1 MNTRIFETRGLLAK
15 AIAMLLVVVLWSCGG
30 KDEVGTESMISGAN
44 SKTWKAEKELTA
56 AGDKDKLTDSEKQ
69 ETMQFYADGRFAL
82 GGGGTL
88 QTGTWTYDPTAKR
101 LSLQFEG
108 QDMTE
113 NFEVT
118 KLTDDKMVLKA
129 SDGSTM
135 ELEAE

>member
-1 MNTRIFETRGLLAK
+1 MNTKNVKVPSALTKLITM
-15 AIAMLLVVVLWSCGG
+15 MLVIILWSCGG
-30 KDEVGTESMISGAN
+30 KEEVGNESMISGSS
-44 SKTWKAEKELTA
+44 SKTWKANKELNA
-56 AGDKDKLTDSEKQ
+56 AGDKEKLSSDEKQ

-82 GGGGTL
+82 GGGGSL
-88 QTGTWTYDPTAKR
+88 QTGTWTYDQTAKR

-118 KLTDDKMVLKA
+118 KLTEDKMVLQG
-129 SDGSTM
+129 DGSTM

>member
-1 MNTRIFETRGLLAK
+1 MNTKNVYVGSALTKLIT
-15 AIAMLLVVVLWSCGG
+15 MMLVVLLWSCGG
-30 KDEVGTESMISGAN
+30 KDEVGNESMISGN
-44 SKTWKAEKELTA
+44 SSKTWKANKELNA
-56 AGDKDKLTDSEKQ
+56 AGDKEKLSSEEKQ

-88 QTGTWTYDPTAKR
+88 QTGTWTFDQTANR

-118 KLTDDKMVLKA
+118 RLTDNKMTLKA

>member
-30 KDEVGTESMISGAN
+30 SDEVGTESMISGPS

-88 QTGTWTYDPTAKR
+88 QTGTWTYDQAAKR

-118 KLTDDKMVLKA
+118 ELTDDKMVLKA

>member
-1 MNTRIFETRGLLAK
+1 MNRRVFEPKTVWAK
-15 AIAMLLVVVLWSCGG
+15 VVTMLIVVMLWSCGG
-30 KDEVGTESMISGAN
+30 DDKVGNESMISGSS

-56 AGDKDKLTDSEKQ
+56 AGDKDKLTKEEKQ

-82 GGGGTL
+82 GGGGSL
-88 QTGTWTYDPTAKR
+88 QTGTWTYDQAAKR

-118 KLTDDKMVLKA
+118 KLTDDKLILKA
-129 SDGSTM
+129 ADGSTM
-135 ELEAE
+135 EMEAE